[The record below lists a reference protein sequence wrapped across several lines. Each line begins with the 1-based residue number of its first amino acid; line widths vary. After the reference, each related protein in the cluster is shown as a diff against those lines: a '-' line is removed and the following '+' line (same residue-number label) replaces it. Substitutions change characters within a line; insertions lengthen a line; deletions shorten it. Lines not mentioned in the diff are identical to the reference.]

1 RLEFAQE
8 RLLQLLERRQS
19 IEHLGDFGS
28 RFGARL
34 VAPRQLVKRA
44 HQVKLRLA
52 TAWIIVSELAIR
64 DIGLRQRGLGLR
76 QPEKPRQLA
85 QIVAGIGKPFL
96 VFDEADR
103 EIPQVTED
111 LGHIDVPAQFAQ
123 IGGQPVPLLQR
134 AGSLR
139 WVPDA
144 QSDLPA
150 DAKLLRR
157 LMPSRLQTYR
167 A

>member
-1 RLEFAQE
+1 M
-8 RLLQLLERRQS
+8 
-19 IEHLGDFGS
+19 
-28 RFGARL
+28 
-34 VAPRQLVKRA
+34 
-44 HQVKLRLA
+44 
-52 TAWIIVSELAIR
+52 SELPIR
-64 DIGLRQRGLGLR
+64 DIGQRRRGLGLR

-111 LGHIDVPAQFAQ
+111 LGHIDVPAQFAE

-144 QSDLPA
+144 QYDLRV
-150 DAKLLRR
+150 DAKLVED
-157 LMPSRLQTYR
+157 LMP
-167 A
+167 